1 MLLLVPLTCLALFLI
16 YCCAP
21 WWQKERPVSNST
33 VTTVRFAYIDDRAA
47 SVCVAGSFN
56 AWSEHR
62 HCMRKQGDRWSLAV
76 TLTPGRY
83 QYALIIDGHLW
94 REDPGN
100 PLTEDDGFGARNS
113 VLVIE

>member
-21 WWQKERPVSNST
+21 WWQEEGPVRDST
-33 VTTVRFAYIDDRAA
+33 GTTVRFAYIDDRAA

-62 HCMRKQGDRWSLAV
+62 NCMRKQGDRWSLAV

-83 QYALIIDGHLW
+83 QYVMIIDGHLW

-100 PLTEDDGFGARNS
+100 PLAEDDGFGARNS